1 MVRNE
6 LEENSMSDYIKREA
20 VINLI
25 DGMQQ
30 SFQISKTTQSN
41 IDKRIAE
48 IPPADVVPKSIY
60 EQTKWERDFAEKRA
74 DDMSKLIRNKDVVG
88 VVRCKDCKYY
98 HKEWNGSETHYY
110 EDYWCEWVEPDEND
124 FCSLGERAEA

>member
-1 MVRNE
+1 MT
-6 LEENSMSDYIKREA
+6 DYIKREDAIEAIDRILNYCEEIDLHLPKEEQSGYKMLNDYLA
-20 VINLI
+20 VRRYLVN
-25 DGMQQ
+25 
-30 SFQISKTTQSN
+30 SV
-41 IDKRIAE
+41 E
-48 IPPADVVPKSIY
+48 
-60 EQTKWERDFAEKRA
+60 
-74 DDMSKLIRNKDVVG
+74 